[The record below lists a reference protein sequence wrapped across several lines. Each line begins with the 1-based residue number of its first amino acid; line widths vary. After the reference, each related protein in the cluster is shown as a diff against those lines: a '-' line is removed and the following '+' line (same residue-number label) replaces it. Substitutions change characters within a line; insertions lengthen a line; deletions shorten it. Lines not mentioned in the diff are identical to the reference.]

1 MYAIRPPHSPSE
13 TSTRAAGTW
22 PERRGETAC
31 RVSAGAKAR
40 LWSPTNTR
48 RVNLS
53 PGCNYGLHAVFLLPP
68 IPFANVVFR
77 ARASCPF
84 FHTDTPRAILSETR
98 GNVGAPEIARY
109 YDGRC
114 RNSPARPTYSPP
126 AGRVSV
132 DRFRSNGPCRF
143 VFPTSP
149 LVVVTE
155 CFRLDNDIF
164 SLTYIFDLL
173 RIFLFHNTHTTEHE
187 CNDLLHS
194 DTMLLAR
201 LKI

>member
-31 RVSAGAKAR
+31 RVSADAKAR

-68 IPFANVVFR
+68 IPFANVIFR

-84 FHTDTPRAILSETR
+84 FHTDTPRAILSYTR
-98 GNVGAPEIARY
+98 KRRCARDRAILRRSLPEF
-109 YDGRC
+109 
-114 RNSPARPTYSPP
+114 ARPTDLLA
-126 AGRVSV
+126 AGRSRVCRPFSFERPVS
-132 DRFRSNGPCRF
+132 FCFSNVPSGC
-143 VFPTSP
+143 
-149 LVVVTE
+149 
-155 CFRLDNDIF
+155 C
-164 SLTYIFDLL
+164 
-173 RIFLFHNTHTTEHE
+173 HG
-187 CNDLLHS
+187 
-194 DTMLLAR
+194 MLSTW
-201 LKI
+201 